1 MRIEST
7 SIYPRTINDSAYG
20 GACSIVLPN
29 KGFIT
34 GDASIVLPAIASDG
48 GYQYPVNVGVYALIA
63 RATISSGGKV
73 WDEVSPANELLSMLN
88 MTVHPERKMNLN
100 RVMNGINYAFETCS
114 GSKLDADAGNAE
126 VLGGQYRLVADDY
139 ELTFGERIG
148 RKNQRP
154 YEMNGK
160 QAVKLTT
167 SAQTTPQYSIRLMD
181 LFPGLFLDGTFL
193 IPTGSLTEEITI
205 DLVFSRDGAFANND
219 RAVFMPSLSTKAKD
233 SIAQV
238 ALAQRGYTGNGADN
252 STDVVLTEGK
262 GSRVLVDVVAGYTEN
277 IRVLD
282 GGRAFTA
289 NEMVEYDKSSAPL
302 LNTKLRV
309 MVGNE
314 QFNAPTSYTNIA
326 VSVAGTGFVANT
338 EYIFTNTTGGV
349 VYSMKLKATQVSNA
363 GALERAEPLISEDY
377 PLTLLAEK
385 ALVFTPVGGTQATVY
400 IVKSRVG
407 ITSSACGNNERY
419 IVGTVFTK
427 HPPGDAKAVILEVSS
442 DNNANRITK
451 IGLLVGSFEIVAPA
465 TEVQIDVPQLAAVEE
480 ITAYGNEDSNF
491 NSVSGL
497 CLDPIYD
504 FDTYATGGI
513 TESQKIKIDTSNV
526 YLQVDIVYY
535 MDGTTETMREKMMT
549 PEGLSHT
556 YTSFINT
563 TSSFVND
570 NAVASYGQTETTSEN
585 RLIGL
590 SNSTVRNIMWYVYNS
605 GTQGNDKFPYKGF
618 SKSRL
623 PLLNK
628 YHARSSLS
636 MGGTKYNMN
645 INSVPYYSTQVDDD
659 MRAYTELSKCKGQFY
674 VNKAQ
679 YMGWTA
685 CRQLDNP
692 TAPLSDAAPSKQPG
706 FCDLD
711 DATIATKQYEINE
724 RKAGISNQSYE
735 GVNQAWLR
743 GMAHYMGVNF
753 QLSDVNVMGNGLQV
767 GSTPV
772 DFNLDFVN
780 TYNPYYSGDYTLT
793 LFAEVERRLAF
804 QNGVVIL
811 QTASY

>member
-1 MRIEST
+1 
-7 SIYPRTINDSAYG
+7 
-20 GACSIVLPN
+20 
-29 KGFIT
+29 
-34 GDASIVLPAIASDG
+34 
-48 GYQYPVNVGVYALIA
+48 
-63 RATISSGGKV
+63 
-73 WDEVSPANELLSMLN
+73 
-88 MTVHPERKMNLN
+88 
-100 RVMNGINYAFETCS
+100 
-114 GSKLDADAGNAE
+114 
-126 VLGGQYRLVADDY
+126 
-139 ELTFGERIG
+139 
-148 RKNQRP
+148 
-154 YEMNGK
+154 
-160 QAVKLTT
+160 
-167 SAQTTPQYSIRLMD
+167 
-181 LFPGLFLDGTFL
+181 
-193 IPTGSLTEEITI
+193 
-205 DLVFSRDGAFANND
+205 
-219 RAVFMPSLSTKAKD
+219 MPSLSTKTKD
-233 SIAQV
+233 SVAQV
-238 ALAQRGYTGNGADN
+238 AIKVLGYTGNAGDN
-252 STDVVLTEGK
+252 ATNVVLSDTAGK
-262 GSRVLVDVVAGYTEN
+262 GAKLLVDIVAGYTSN

-282 GGRAFTA
+282 GGRGYTAILTDFNRSTSPLNPALQVMIGNEAFKNPTSSENIFISNPGTGFTA
-289 NEMVEYDKSSAPL
+289 GQQFEFSNTTGAVV
-302 LNTKLRV
+302 TKLTV
-309 MVGNE
+309 FISQVGNAGEMEKVSPILSQNYLLSDLQEKEFTGGTNGAIYIVKQTVAVTTE
-314 QFNAPTSYTNIA
+314 QAGNAVKFEVGDLITKNPAGPDKAVVLA
-326 VSVAGTGFVANT
+326 VSADAVNNTITKMGIVAGTFA
-338 EYIFTNTTGGV
+338 
-349 VYSMKLKATQVSNA
+349 
-363 GALERAEPLISEDY
+363 P
-377 PLTLLAEK
+377 
-385 ALVFTPVGGTQATVY
+385 
-400 IVKSRVG
+400 
-407 ITSSACGNNERY
+407 
-419 IVGTVFTK
+419 
-427 HPPGDAKAVILEVSS
+427 
-442 DNNANRITK
+442 
-451 IGLLVGSFEIVAPA
+451 VAPA
-465 TEVQIDVPQLAAVEE
+465 TTTAISVGAINKN

-491 NSVSGL
+491 KSVSGL

-504 FDTYATGGI
+504 FDTYANGAI

-570 NAVASYGQTETTSEN
+570 NAVASYGQTDTTSEN

-605 GTQGNDKFPYKGF
+605 GTQNNDKFPYKGF

-636 MGGTKYNMN
+636 MGGTNYNMN

-692 TAPLSDAAPSKQPG
+692 TAALSDAAPSKQPG

-711 DATIATKQYEINE
+711 DATLATKQYEINE

-772 DFNLDFVN
+772 DMNLDFVN
-780 TYNPYYSGDYTLT
+780 TYNPYYSGSGTLT